1 MVSCNNSVWSR
12 LQAALPDCV
21 QFKCICHSLS
31 LCIQY
36 AVGKLPS
43 NIGFLIH
50 EIPHWFSHSELRREN
65 YKQLF
70 AQINSSST
78 ESYGNNKT
86 APLPF
91 LKPSTTRSLVRGK
104 VMNNIGQNWDELI
117 DYFTAAESLKATRT
131 DSKYKARLLKEML
144 LDKTNSL
151 YFSFATPIVAEFE
164 RINVLFQQTSSDP
177 SRML

>member
-1 MVSCNNSVWSR
+1 MVGCNNSVWIR
-12 LQAALPDCV
+12 LKAASPDCV

-31 LCIQY
+31 LCIQC

-70 AQINSSST
+70 AQMNSSST
-78 ESYGNNKT
+78 ESCCNNKT

-91 LKPSTTRSLVRGK
+91 LKPSTTRWLVRGK
-104 VMNNIGQNWDELI
+104 VTNNNLENWVELI
-117 DYFTAAESLKATRT
+117 EYFTAAESLKATRT
-131 DSKYKARLLKEML
+131 DSKYKAPLLKEIL
-144 LDKTNSL
+144 LDKTNYL
-151 YFSFATPIVAEFE
+151 YFSFAKPIVAEFH
-164 RINVLFQQTSSDP
+164 RINILFQQASSDP